1 MEVPALEGCPLSTFA
16 FQPSPAAPGREGPQA
31 PVPTTPGTAPAEGA
45 PAGGQPPPGG
55 SSIMMLLMVVLPVL
69 LFWTMSRGNRKRQQ
83 QLESSLKVGDTVL
96 TQAGLVGKVVEMSET
111 RVKLEIAPGV
121 NVRMLKSA
129 ISGVDGGEQ
138 KPAESTKDK
147 PQEKKA

>member
-1 MEVPALEGCPLSTFA
+1 MSTLA
-16 FQPSPAAPGREGPQA
+16 FQPTPAAPGREGPQA
-31 PVPTTPGTAPAEGA
+31 PAPTTGTAPAEG
-45 PAGGQPPPGG
+45 PPPGTQQPG
-55 SSIMMLLMVVLPVL
+55 GPSSSIMMLLMVVLPVL
-69 LFWTMSRGNRKRQQ
+69 LFWTMSSGNRKRQK

-96 TQAGLVGKVVEMSET
+96 TQAGLVGKVTEMTET

-121 NVRMLKSA
+121 SVRMLKSA
-129 ISGVDGGEQ
+129 ISGVDAGEQ